1 MDKISDSE
9 LIMLCRENIEDAEE
23 ILNKKYDKIIKTIIK
38 NNMVTLKQLNI
49 AIDDLYTECFEVYRN
64 AVDNYSNLRKACLN
78 TYVTTIINRKIKKS
92 ILNQIRKNKKYTIVF
107 INDLMNNQ
115 DNKFIIDNKAKD
127 PLDVICEKE
136 NIESINNII
145 LQKLNIKEINTLIL
159 LTEGFKCSE
168 IAKILKRD
176 YYCIY
181 RTIKS
186 IRRKLI
192 PELI

>member
-64 AVDNYSNLRKACLN
+64 AVDNYSSLRKACLN

-136 NIESINNII
+136 NVE
-145 LQKLNIKEINTLIL
+145 
-159 LTEGFKCSE
+159 
-168 IAKILKRD
+168 
-176 YYCIY
+176 
-181 RTIKS
+181 
-186 IRRKLI
+186 
-192 PELI
+192 